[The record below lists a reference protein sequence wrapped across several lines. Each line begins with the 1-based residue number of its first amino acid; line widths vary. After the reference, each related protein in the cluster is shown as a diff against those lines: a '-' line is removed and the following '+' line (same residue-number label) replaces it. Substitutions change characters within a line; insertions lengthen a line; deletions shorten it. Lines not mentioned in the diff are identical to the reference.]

1 MRHKRFAF
9 IRKNAKVVIPILILI
24 IFLFSFIN
32 THQEQ
37 SSEGL
42 ANNYSIEDLKKNTH
56 LNRAIDLG
64 EN

>member
-1 MRHKRFAF
+1 M
-9 IRKNAKVVIPILILI
+9 L
-24 IFLFSFIN
+24 FLFSFIN

-42 ANNYSIEDLKKNTH
+42 ANNYSIEDLKKITH